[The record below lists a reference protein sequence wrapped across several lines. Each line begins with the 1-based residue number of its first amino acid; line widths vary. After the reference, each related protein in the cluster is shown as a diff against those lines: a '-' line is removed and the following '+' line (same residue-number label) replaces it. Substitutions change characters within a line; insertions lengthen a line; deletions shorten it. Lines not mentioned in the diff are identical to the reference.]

1 MASDTV
7 GNIIIAVVT
16 LINTVLLLRNGQRQK
31 ATHDLVNGQ
40 MTELLSA
47 TARAARAEGALQESK
62 DSKAETNR

>member
-7 GNIIIAVVT
+7 GNIIIAIVT

-40 MTELLSA
+40 MTALISA
-47 TARAARAEGALQESK
+47 TARAGRAEGALQESK
-62 DSKAETNR
+62 DSKAETK